1 MAENNGIELAK
12 AYIPI
17 IPSME
22 GIKGKLEKELAAE
35 AGEVG
40 TTAGKDLGSKML
52 KALGGV
58 VSTAAVGKLLSAA
71 FSEGAG
77 LEQSMGGVETLFKDS
92 ADEIKEYAA
101 DAYRTAGLSANEYM
115 ETATSFSASLI
126 KSLQGDTEAAAKAT
140 QTAITDMSDNVNKF
154 GSDAQSLQ
162 NAYQGFARDNFTMLD
177 NLKLGYAGNK
187 QGMESLLA
195 DAEKLSGIH
204 YDISSYADMI
214 EAIHVIQEN
223 LGVTGTTAKEA
234 SKTFSGSMAAMKSSA
249 KNLAGALTTGGDVN
263 GAVKALEDTTLTFGR
278 NALRMMDNLMDGLG
292 LLGDAIEVTAG
303 SAAAYMA
310 TVTASKLPSIL
321 SDLKTK
327 GEGLLKALDFS
338 SAAPEIAVL
347 AAGVM
352 ILKGVID
359 DTTDAINEIPD
370 PFAGM
375 TDEEMQLVTAT
386 KDLTQEI
393 INAGKARSDA
403 LSQIESESDNTK
415 ALVDEI
421 YKLNSVEKL
430 DAQSKATLAAL
441 VSELNEQYPD
451 LSLSI
456 DETTGHI
463 KDMQDAVQGVADV
476 EAELRKQRKDEL
488 DHSLAEVVTEQA
500 KANEKAAEA
509 LKKYTDAQERRDAVQ
524 AKLEDAQKRY
534 NELFEIGGEA
544 TKAQIEEYET
554 LLHDTIPTL
563 TAELEDANGAVGA
576 TANAYVAAKEALN
589 GLNDEYN
596 TYSTQLAEI
605 NAAEQQIADKNAILA
620 DAMEALGDY
629 TAEAAH
635 GTYQLSQETLDR
647 MTEISNAYG
656 EAVRAQEDTIR
667 KSLDLFSEFSGGAET
682 SAEELLSN
690 LAGNKQGLEDW
701 AAGIEELSGRIDQ
714 GLLDS
719 LTAMGTASA
728 SKVKALNDMTPAQL
742 EEYNKTWRETQEL
755 ITKTA
760 EQQNS
765 KLLEQSR
772 EAIADLVGIPKD
784 NEDAMADAMELLAG
798 AGTDA
803 YFRKFNGDV
812 AQLAPVTGEDIIKY
826 IADGVNSGKYD
837 YQLNEAVRNKVQYA
851 LERSL
856 EMDFGPM
863 IDSYISD
870 RTRQQAVNETAN
882 AVADAATAGMR
893 GMNSTLSSAMPNTSG
908 EGAQVAP
915 VQQNITLVAT
925 DGRVLAS
932 WIVDNVSEL
941 QAQQMDRLG
950 RGY

>member
-1 MAENNGIELAK
+1 MAETNNGIELAK

-22 GIKGKLEKELAAE
+22 GMKGKLEKELAAE

-40 TTAGKDLGSKML
+40 TIAGKDLGSKML

-58 VSTAAVGKLLSAA
+58 VSTAAVGKLLSVA

-223 LGVTGTTAKEA
+223 LGVTGTTAAEA
-234 SKTFSGSMAAMKSSA
+234 SRTFSGSMAAMKASA

-303 SAAAYMA
+303 SAAAYLA
-310 TVTASKLPSIL
+310 WTKGTEAVTALNKSLKESGGIM
-321 SDLKTK
+321 SALKTINPY
-327 GEGLLKALDFS
+327 
-338 SAAPEIAVL
+338 AAAIAGATAFAIV
-347 AAGVM
+347 G
-352 ILKGVID
+352 KEVID
-359 DTTDAINEIPD
+359 KLTDEINEIPD

-375 TDEEMQLVTAT
+375 TDEEIELVKTT
-386 KDLTQEI
+386 SDLTRQIAESADKRRKSLGAIEQE
-393 INAGKARSDA
+393 K
-403 LSQIESESDNTK
+403 ENTRL
-415 ALVDEI
+415 LVDEI

-430 DAQSKATLAAL
+430 DAQSKATLGAL
-441 VSELNEQYPD
+441 VDELNAKYPD
-451 LSLSI
+451 LGIEL
-456 DETTGHI
+456 DKTTGRI
-463 KDMQDAVQGVADV
+463 TNMQEAVSGLADAEQAMRDARR
-476 EAELRKQRKDEL
+476 EELNG
-488 DHSLAEVVTEQA
+488 SLAEVLTQQS
-500 KANEKAAEA
+500 KAAEKAAEA
-509 LKKYTDAQERRDAVQ
+509 EKAYKKAQEERDIISARLLVAQARYNDELKYDPTDADSLKEYQAAVS
-524 AKLEDAQKRY
+524 
-534 NELFEIGGEA
+534 EL
-544 TKAQIEEYET
+544 QQQ
-554 LLHDTIPTL
+554 
-563 TAELEDANGAVGA
+563 LEDANGAVGA

-620 DAMEALGDY
+620 DAMGALGDY

-690 LAGNKQGLEDW
+690 LVGNKQGLEEW

-837 YQLNEAVRNKVQYA
+837 YQLNDAVSSRVQHA
-851 LERSL
+851 LELSL
-856 EMDFGPM
+856 EQDFGPM
-863 IDSYISD
+863 IQSYMNGRSE
-870 RTRQQAVNETAN
+870 AVSNT
-882 AVADAATAGMR
+882 ADAVLAGM
-893 GMNSTLSSAMPNTSG
+893 GIYSSAAAFDSAAVMPAG
-908 EGAQVAP
+908 EGAEAASRQANITIVAP
-915 VQQNITLVAT
+915 
-925 DGRVLAS
+925 DGRELAS
-932 WIVDNVSEL
+932 WMIDDINEL
-941 QAQQMDRLG
+941 QTAQLDFAQ
-950 RGY
+950 RGYY

>member
-1 MAENNGIELAK
+1 MAETNNGIELAK

-22 GIKGKLEKELAAE
+22 GMKGKLEKELAAE

-40 TTAGKDLGSKML
+40 TTAGKDLGAKL
-52 KALGGV
+52 LRALGGV
-58 VSTAAVGKLLSAA
+58 VSTAAVGKMLSAA

-115 ETATSFSASLI
+115 EQAVSTSAALINSL
-126 KSLQGDTEAAAKAT
+126 SGDTKRAAELT
-140 QTAITDMSDNVNKF
+140 QTSITDMSDNVNKF
-154 GSDAQSLQ
+154 GSDVQALQ

-187 QGMESLLA
+187 EGMQSLLA

-223 LGVTGTTAKEA
+223 LGITGTTAAEA
-234 SKTFSGSMAAMKSSA
+234 SRTFSGSMAAMKASA
-249 KNLAGALTTGGDVN
+249 KNLAGALTTGGDAN

-303 SAAAYMA
+303 SAAAFLA
-310 TVTASKLPSIL
+310 WTKGTEAVTALNKSLKESGGIM
-321 SDLKTK
+321 SALKTINPY
-327 GEGLLKALDFS
+327 
-338 SAAPEIAVL
+338 AAAIAGATAFAIV
-347 AAGVM
+347 G
-352 ILKGVID
+352 KEVID
-359 DTTDAINEIPD
+359 KLTDEINEIPD

-375 TDEEMQLVTAT
+375 TDEEIELVKTT
-386 KDLTQEI
+386 SDLT
-393 INAGKARSDA
+393 R
-403 LSQIESESDNTK
+403 QISESADKRRESLGAIEQEKENTRL
-415 ALVDEI
+415 LVDEI
-421 YKLNSVEKL
+421 YKLNSAEKL
-430 DAQSKATLAAL
+430 DAQSKATLGAL
-441 VSELNEQYPD
+441 VDELNAKYPD
-451 LSLSI
+451 LGIEL
-456 DETTGHI
+456 DKTTGRI
-463 KDMQDAVQGVADV
+463 TNMQEAVSGLADA
-476 EAELRKQRKDEL
+476 
-488 DHSLAEVVTEQA
+488 EQA
-500 KANEKAAEA
+500 MRDARREELNGSLTEVLTQQSKAAEKAAEA
-509 LKKYTDAQERRDAVQ
+509 EKAYKKAQEERDIISARLLVAQARYNDELKYDPTDADSLKEYQAAVSDLQ
-524 AKLEDAQKRY
+524 Q
-534 NELFEIGGEA
+534 
-544 TKAQIEEYET
+544 Q
-554 LLHDTIPTL
+554 
-563 TAELEDANGAVGA
+563 LEDANGAVGA
-576 TANAYVAAKEALN
+576 TANVYTSAKEALH
-589 GLNDEYN
+589 GLDEEYN
-596 TYSTQLAEI
+596 NYSNQLAEI

-620 DAMEALGDY
+620 DAMGALGDY
-629 TAEAAH
+629 TAEATH

-728 SKVKALNDMTPAQL
+728 SKVKALTDMTPAQL

-755 ITKTA
+755 ITRTA

-837 YQLNEAVRNKVQYA
+837 YQLNNAVSSRVQYA

-863 IDSYISD
+863 IQSYMNGRSE
-870 RTRQQAVNETAN
+870 AVSNT
-882 AVADAATAGMR
+882 ADAVLAGM
-893 GMNSTLSSAMPNTSG
+893 GIYSSAAAFDSAAVMPAG
-908 EGAQVAP
+908 EGAEAASRQA
-915 VQQNITLVAT
+915 NITIVT
-925 DGRVLAS
+925 PDGRELAS
-932 WIVDNVSEL
+932 WMIDDINEL
-941 QAQQMDRLG
+941 QTAQLDFAQ
-950 RGY
+950 RGYY

>member
-52 KALGGV
+52 RALGGV
-58 VSTAAVGKLLSAA
+58 VSTAAVGKMLSVA
-71 FSEGAG
+71 FSEGAN

-115 ETATSFSASLI
+115 ETAVGFSASLV
-126 KSLQGDTEAAAKAT
+126 KSLNGDTQAAAKAT

-154 GSDAQSLQ
+154 GGDVQSLQ

-223 LGVTGTTAKEA
+223 LGVTGTTAAEA
-234 SKTFSGSMAAMKSSA
+234 SKTFSGSFSAMRASA

-263 GAVKALEDTTLTFGR
+263 GAVKALEDTTLTFGK

-303 SAAAYMA
+303 SAAAYLA
-310 TVTASKLPSIL
+310 WTKGTEAVTALNKSLKESGGIM
-321 SDLKTK
+321 SALKTVNPYAAAIA
-327 GEGLLKALDFS
+327 GATAL
-338 SAAPEIAVL
+338 AIIGKEVL
-347 AAGVM
+347 DK
-352 ILKGVID
+352 L
-359 DTTDAINEIPD
+359 TDEINEIPD
-370 PFAGM
+370 PFEGM
-375 TDEEMQLVTAT
+375 TDDEIAFVKSTQE
-386 KDLTQEI
+386 LTQEI
-393 INAGKARSDA
+393 RNSSDA
-403 LSQIESESDNTK
+403 RAEGIAALDTERENTK
-415 ALVDEI
+415 ALIDEI
-421 YKLNSVEKL
+421 YKLNSAEKL

-441 VSELNEQYPD
+441 VDELNSKYPD

-488 DHSLAEVVTEQA
+488 NHSLAEVVTEQA

-509 LKKYTDAQERRDAVQ
+509 QKKYAEALENREAITK
-524 AKLEDAQKRY
+524 KLA
-534 NELFEIGGEA
+534 
-544 TKAQIEEYET
+544 ET
-554 LLHDTIPTL
+554 HEKLN
-563 TAELEDANGAVGA
+563 AELENDPTDADTIKEYNIEIMDLQEQLKEAINVSGELGQ
-576 TANAYVAAKEALN
+576 AYVSAKEALN
-589 GLNDEYN
+589 GLDEEYN
-596 TYSTQLAEI
+596 NYSNQLADIAIEEQKVAG
-605 NAAEQQIADKNAILA
+605 NAAIMS
-620 DAMEALGDY
+620 DAMKALGDY
-629 TAEAAH
+629 TATATN
-635 GTYQLSQETLDR
+635 GTYQLSRETLAQ
-647 MTEISNAYG
+647 MTEISNAYA
-656 EAVRAQEDTIR
+656 ESVQAQEDNIR
-667 KSLDLFSEFSGGAET
+667 RSLDLFSQFSGGAEI
-682 SAEELLSN
+682 SAQQMLDN
-690 LAGNKQGLEDW
+690 LQSNKQGLEEW
-701 AAGIEELSGRIDQ
+701 AAGIESLNGKIDEEL
-714 GLLDS
+714 LES

-728 SKVKALNDMTPAQL
+728 TKVKALNEMTPAQL
-742 EEYNKTWRETQEL
+742 EEYSKTWKSTQEL

-765 KLLEQSR
+765 KLLDQSR

-803 YFRKFNGDV
+803 YFKKFNGDV
-812 AQLAPVTGEDIIKY
+812 AQLAPVTGQDIIRY

-837 YQLNEAVRNKVQYA
+837 YQLNNAVSSKVQYA

-863 IDSYISD
+863 IDSYIND
-870 RTRQQAVNETAN
+870 RTRQQAVSDTAS

-893 GMNSTLSSAMPNTSG
+893 MNSALASAVPETSG
-908 EGAQVAP
+908 EGAEIAP
-915 VQQNITLVAT
+915 VQANIRIVTPE
-925 DGRVLAS
+925 GREVAS
-932 WIVDNVSEL
+932 WLVDDISEL
-941 QAQQMDRLG
+941 QSLQMDRLG

>member
-1 MAENNGIELAK
+1 MSEATEIGK
-12 AYIPI
+12 AYLKIV
-17 IPSME
+17 PSMD
-22 GIKGKLEKELAAE
+22 GFKKDLEKQVNAESGDMGTLAGSE
-35 AGEVG
+35 
-40 TTAGKDLGSKML
+40 LGSKML

-71 FSEGAG
+71 FTEGAG
-77 LEQSMGGVETLFKDS
+77 LEQSLGGVETMFKEN

-223 LGVTGTTAKEA
+223 LGVTGTTAAEA
-234 SKTFSGSMAAMKSSA
+234 SRTFSGSMAAMKASA

-303 SAAAYMA
+303 SAAAYLA
-310 TVTASKLPSIL
+310 WTKGTEAVTELNKSLKKSGGIMSA
-321 SDLKTK
+321 LKTINPY
-327 GEGLLKALDFS
+327 
-338 SAAPEIAVL
+338 AAAIAGATAFAIVGKEVFDKL
-347 AAGVM
+347 
-352 ILKGVID
+352 
-359 DTTDAINEIPD
+359 TDEINEIPD

-375 TDEEMQLVTAT
+375 TDEEIELVKTT
-386 KDLTQEI
+386 SDLTRQIAESADKRRESLGAIEQE
-393 INAGKARSDA
+393 K
-403 LSQIESESDNTK
+403 ENTRL
-415 ALVDEI
+415 LVDEI
-421 YKLNSVEKL
+421 YKLNSAEKL
-430 DAQSKATLAAL
+430 DAQSKATLGAL
-441 VSELNEQYPD
+441 VDELNAKYPD
-451 LSLSI
+451 LGIEL
-456 DETTGHI
+456 DKTTGRI
-463 KDMQDAVQGVADV
+463 TNMQEAVSGLADAEQAMRDARR
-476 EAELRKQRKDEL
+476 EELNG
-488 DHSLAEVVTEQA
+488 SLAEVLTQQS
-500 KANEKAAEA
+500 KAAEKAAEA
-509 LKKYTDAQERRDAVQ
+509 EKAYKKAQEERDIISARLLVAQARYNDELKYDPTDADSLKEYQAAVSDLQ
-524 AKLEDAQKRY
+524 Q
-534 NELFEIGGEA
+534 
-544 TKAQIEEYET
+544 Q
-554 LLHDTIPTL
+554 
-563 TAELEDANGAVGA
+563 LEDANGAVGA
-576 TANAYVAAKEALN
+576 TANAYIAAKEALN

-596 TYSTQLAEI
+596 TYSSQLAEI
-605 NAAEQQIADKNAILA
+605 NVAEQQIADKNAILA

-635 GTYQLSQETLDR
+635 GTYQLSKETLAQ

-690 LAGNKQGLEDW
+690 LVGNKQGLEEW
-701 AAGIEELSGRIDQ
+701 AAGIEELSGRIDR

-803 YFRKFNGDV
+803 YFKKFSGDV

-826 IADGVNSGKYD
+826 IADGVSSGKYD
-837 YQLNEAVRNKVQYA
+837 YQLNNAVSSRVQYA

-863 IDSYISD
+863 IDSYIND

>member
-1 MAENNGIELAK
+1 MAETNNGIELAK

-58 VSTAAVGKLLSAA
+58 VSTAAVGKLLSTA
-71 FSEGAG
+71 FTEGAG
-77 LEQSMGGVETLFKDS
+77 LEQSMGGVETMFKED
-92 ADEIKEYAA
+92 ADQIKEYAA

-154 GSDAQSLQ
+154 GSDVQSLQ

-223 LGVTGTTAKEA
+223 LGVTGTTAAEA
-234 SKTFSGSMAAMKSSA
+234 SRTFSGSMAAMKASA

-292 LLGDAIEVTAG
+292 LLGGAIEVTAG
-303 SAAAYMA
+303 SAAAYLA
-310 TVTASKLPSIL
+310 WTKGTEAVTALNKSLKESGGIM
-321 SDLKTK
+321 SALKTINPY
-327 GEGLLKALDFS
+327 
-338 SAAPEIAVL
+338 AAAIAGATAFAIV
-347 AAGVM
+347 G
-352 ILKGVID
+352 KEVID
-359 DTTDAINEIPD
+359 KLTDEINEITD

-375 TDEEMQLVTAT
+375 TDEEIELVKTT
-386 KDLTQEI
+386 SDLTLQIAESADKRRESLGAIEQE
-393 INAGKARSDA
+393 K
-403 LSQIESESDNTK
+403 ENTRL
-415 ALVDEI
+415 LVDEI
-421 YKLNSVEKL
+421 YKLNSAEKL
-430 DAQSKATLAAL
+430 DAQSKATLGAL
-441 VSELNEQYPD
+441 VDELNAKYPD
-451 LSLSI
+451 LGIEL
-456 DETTGHI
+456 DKTTGRI
-463 KDMQDAVQGVADV
+463 TNMQEAVSGLADA
-476 EAELRKQRKDEL
+476 
-488 DHSLAEVVTEQA
+488 EQA
-500 KANEKAAEA
+500 MRDARREELNGSLTEVLTQQSKAAEKAAEA
-509 LKKYTDAQERRDAVQ
+509 EKAYKKAQEERDIISARLLVAQARYNDELKYDPTDADSLKEYQAAVSDLQ
-524 AKLEDAQKRY
+524 Q
-534 NELFEIGGEA
+534 
-544 TKAQIEEYET
+544 Q
-554 LLHDTIPTL
+554 
-563 TAELEDANGAVGA
+563 LEDANGAVGA
-576 TANAYVAAKEALN
+576 TANAYIAAKEALS

-596 TYSTQLAEI
+596 NYSNQLAEI

-620 DAMEALGDY
+620 DAMGALGDY

-682 SAEELLSN
+682 SADELLSN
-690 LAGNKQGLEDW
+690 LAGNKQGLEEW

-728 SKVKALNDMTPAQL
+728 SKVKALTDMTPAQL

-765 KLLEQSR
+765 KLLEESR

-812 AQLAPVTGEDIIKY
+812 AQIAPVTGEDIIKY

-851 LERSL
+851 LELSL
-856 EMDFGPM
+856 EQDFGPM
-863 IDSYISD
+863 IQSYMNGRSE
-870 RTRQQAVNETAN
+870 AVSNT
-882 AVADAATAGMR
+882 ADAVLAGM
-893 GMNSTLSSAMPNTSG
+893 GIYSSVAAFDSAAVMPAG
-908 EGAQVAP
+908 EGAEAASRQANITIVAP
-915 VQQNITLVAT
+915 
-925 DGRVLAS
+925 DGRELAS
-932 WIVDNVSEL
+932 WMIDDINEL
-941 QAQQMDRLG
+941 QTAQLDFAQ
-950 RGY
+950 RGYY